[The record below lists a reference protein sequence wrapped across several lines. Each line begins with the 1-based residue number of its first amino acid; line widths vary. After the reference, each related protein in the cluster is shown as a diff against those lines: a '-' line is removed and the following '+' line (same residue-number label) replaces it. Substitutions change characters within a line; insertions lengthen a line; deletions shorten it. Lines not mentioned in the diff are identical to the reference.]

1 MSEDAILEHIRVLC
15 ALTTEIQTE
24 QREQRAR
31 LGAIERTLCR
41 IERDVAERRVEV
53 SGRFDR
59 VLDRLDR
66 IDHLLGLADT
76 P

>member
-1 MSEDAILEHIRVLC
+1 
-15 ALTTEIQTE
+15 
-24 QREQRAR
+24 
-31 LGAIERTLCR
+31 
-41 IERDVAERRVEV
+41 VAERRVEV
-53 SGRFDR
+53 SDRFDR